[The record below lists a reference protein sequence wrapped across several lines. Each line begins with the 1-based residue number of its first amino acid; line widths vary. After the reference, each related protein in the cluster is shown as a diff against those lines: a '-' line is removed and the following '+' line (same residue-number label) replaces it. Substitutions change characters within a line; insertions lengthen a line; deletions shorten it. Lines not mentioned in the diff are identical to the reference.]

1 MTSITQPVNFMIT
14 RILEAPV
21 EQVWDVWT
29 EPELVMQWWGFDG
42 FVTPLVEMD
51 LREGSTAFLCM
62 SSPDFG
68 NHYSIWH
75 YHKIVPMQR
84 IEYVHK
90 LADERGN
97 KINPVEIGM
106 PADLPQEQKQV
117 VLFKRLAA
125 NRTELTVIEYGWATG
140 QMLEL
145 SRLGLTQCLNKM
157 ERLLTQKAA

>member
-1 MTSITQPVNFMIT
+1 MTSKSQSINLIMT
-14 RILEAPV
+14 RTFDAPV
-21 EQVWDVWT
+21 EQVWNAWT
-29 EPELVMQWWGFDG
+29 EPELVMQWWGPDG
-42 FVTPLVEMD
+42 FIAPLVEMD

-90 LADERGN
+90 LADECGN
-97 KINPVEIGM
+97 KIDPVAMGM
-106 PADLPQEQKQV
+106 PADFPQDQKQV

-125 NRTELTVIEYGWATG
+125 SKTELTVIEYGWTAG
-140 QMLEL
+140 QMMEM
-145 SRLGLTQCLNKM
+145 SRMGLTQCLNKM
-157 ERLLTQKAA
+157 ETLFTKRAA